1 MHDTPV
7 ALCYM
12 TILRF
17 NATARL
23 HNAIGPIKTE
33 GSSSAFPHTSTP
45 SIEASKAK
53 SFVAVFNN
61 FFQSYMKSAL

>member
-1 MHDTPV
+1 MHDTPWHGV
-7 ALCYM
+7 ITM

-17 NATARL
+17 NATAIL

-45 SIEASKAK
+45 SIEASKAI
-53 SFVAVFNN
+53 SFVAEFNN
-61 FFQSYMKSAL
+61 FFFNII